1 MTYNVTATGYGDT
14 VKFYVDAEDAYKE
27 ARREAEAIFH
37 LRSNNLL
44 YPHPDPNVHVEV
56 EPDIRNG
63 QFKTKRRLNNVKR

>member
-1 MTYNVTATGYGDT
+1 MTYNVTATGYGDI
-14 VKFYVDAEDAYKE
+14 VKFHVDADDIKEAYKE

-56 EPDIRNG
+56 ETDIR
-63 QFKTKRRLNNVKR
+63 RWAI